1 MDTKKAVLIEFIDEA
16 DCLISYCNQHRIDV
30 NSILIV
36 ALSTKVQAYLNKK
49 NIRYSTTLEYFKN
62 SAQESIIKKN
72 EEIISCF
79 LKNLSGSVSLIE
91 DSILYIRVFIFHY
104 LWIIEILNNL
114 KKERFCSMILIKSR
128 SQVNSSL
135 IINECERY
143 AALFCQ
149 KFCIENH
156 IEYTIIENDSSLF
169 CNYAKPNK
177 FLQKIC
183 RILAALNLNRVSK
196 SKSSTIFVYNLSYNF
211 DKLFNQI
218 LNNHPGTRC
227 IVLGEM
233 DVSPKLLIALFLQLF
248 NISYRTNVVYLP
260 VNVFTDKKLN
270 PDMFLTAINNSFNED
285 IFHYHGI
292 SFKEE
297 LREKVMISLFP
308 HLGILNNQKEIVDS
322 IYEKIKPRLVL
333 SQIGIGLGRV
343 IGEISLKQNV
353 PSIFISHGS
362 HKTPTNEI
370 EYIELFNL
378 CKGFMLSEFTYAAI
392 SSPFAKKHFDY
403 FKLHYPRMP
412 AQPLISGNLIYS
424 KLDYAK
430 KPGIYKEESEKII
443 LHATTLKSRGADR
456 FYFMETNDEFFSA
469 VNDLIEVVNGMNNV
483 KLLLRFHPGY
493 PLSEEEIR
501 SLLKPSDKLLISL
514 SGPFQDVLA
523 VSDILVSYS
532 STAIEESLLNFIPVV
547 LYDKWN
553 RYNHL
558 DAPEFNDATEDAC
571 AYYATNK
578 NDLKKSINRLLQPGK
593 IINKDCYYRY
603 IYKDDFNPHF
613 YDFISK
619 LFSDDKT

>member
-16 DCLISYCNQHRIDV
+16 DCLISYCRQHRIDV
-30 NSILIV
+30 NSLLIV
-36 ALSTKVQAYLNKK
+36 ALSAKVQAYLNKK

-62 SAQESIIKKN
+62 SSQESIIKKN
-72 EEIISCF
+72 EEILSYF

-114 KKERFCSMILIKSR
+114 KQEGLGSMILINSR
-128 SQVNSSL
+128 SQVNRSL

-149 KFCIENH
+149 KFCIENQ
-156 IEYTIIENDSSLF
+156 IDYTIIENDSPLF
-169 CNYAKPNK
+169 CNYAKTNK
-177 FLQKIC
+177 FLQKIY
-183 RILAALNLNRVSK
+183 RTLATLNLNKVSK
-196 SKSSTIFVYNLSYNF
+196 SKSPAIFVYNLSYNF

-218 LNNHPGTRC
+218 LNKHPDTIC
-227 IVLGEM
+227 IVLGEQ
-233 DVSPKLLIALFLQLF
+233 DISPELFFVLLLQIFNLSPKT
-248 NISYRTNVVYLP
+248 NIVYMP
-260 VNVFTDKKLN
+260 INIFTDKTQN
-270 PDMFLTAINNSFNED
+270 SDTFLTAINGSFNED

-297 LREKVMISLFP
+297 LQEKVNVALIPYLYQ
-308 HLGILNNQKEIVDS
+308 LNNQKKILDS
-322 IYEKIKPRLVL
+322 IYEKIKPKLVL

-343 IGEISLKQNV
+343 IGERSLYHNV

-362 HKTPTNEI
+362 HKTPANEI
-370 EYIELFNL
+370 EYIELFNH
-378 CKGFMLSEFTYAAI
+378 CKGFMLSEFSFVAI
-392 SSPFAKKHFDY
+392 SSPFSKRHFDY
-403 FKLHYPRMP
+403 FKVHYPRMP
-412 AQPLISGNLIYS
+412 SQPLISGNLIYS
-424 KLDYAK
+424 KLDNAK
-430 KPGIYKEESEKII
+430 KPGINKKEGEKII

-469 VNDLIEVVNGMNNV
+469 VNDLIEVVNEMDNV
-483 KLLLRFHPGY
+483 KLLLRLHPGL
-493 PLSEEEIR
+493 PISEEEIR
-501 SLLKPSDKLLISL
+501 SLLEPSDKLMISS

-532 STAIEESLLNFIPVV
+532 STAIEEALLNFIPVV

-558 DAPEFNDATEDAC
+558 DAPEFNDAIEDAC

-578 NDLKKSINRLLQPGK
+578 NDLKKSINRLLQGGE

-603 IYKDDFNPHF
+603 IYKDDFNPYF
-613 YDFISK
+613 YDFISQ
-619 LFSDDKT
+619 LLSDEMT